1 MKLIPTMRAK
11 LKLVCR
17 RNFCINDLKEMR
29 QLQVLMVSKRSALEY
44 SKMQNQKINLWVGV
58 LAFFS
63 LSTTPSFA
71 QAANPLAIG
80 SSLLQ
85 PLRYFSYSPW
95 GGNGQSNPIWWGG
108 KILQQTGRGTGGV
121 GYGGYSPYGNPNFYQ
136 INADEHNPNQNPN
149 ANPQQVIRYGYANP
163 NQFNNQ
169 NQNQNQNQ
177 QNNGTSAF
185 QSSRN
190 GGQNFSP
197 TNQANSQGPDPFL
210 TPIGG
215 SSSSS
220 GNGNGN
226 NFARPG
232 SPHNPTSF
240 GAGNSRGKGAKPS
253 KNAPFA
259 NSFIDTV
266 NTKYNGDI
274 SRAMGDQNTRDMAR
288 SLGLMNKSQGVLNL
302 SEERKGAI
310 GHILH
315 DESLDTDSKM
325 TALKALMH

>member
-1 MKLIPTMRAK
+1 
-11 LKLVCR
+11 
-17 RNFCINDLKEMR
+17 
-29 QLQVLMVSKRSALEY
+29 MVSKRSALEY
-44 SKMQNQKINLWVGV
+44 LKMQNQKINLLVGV
-58 LAFFS
+58 LALFS

-163 NQFNNQ
+163 NQFNNGNNS
-169 NQNQNQNQ
+169 NQNPQSY
-177 QNNGTSAF
+177 GTSTF

-190 GGQNFSP
+190 GGQNFTPS
-197 TNQANSQGPDPFL
+197 NQANGQGPDPFL

-215 SSSSS
+215 SSNTS
-220 GNGNGN
+220 GGGGAIGN

-232 SPHNPTSF
+232 SPRNPTSYR
-240 GAGNSRGKGAKPS
+240 GGSSNGNHSKGAKPS

-274 SRAMGDQNTRDMAR
+274 SQAMRDQNTRDMAR
-288 SLGLMNKSQGVLNL
+288 SLGLMNKSQGELNL

-325 TALKALMH
+325 TALKALLH

>member
-1 MKLIPTMRAK
+1 
-11 LKLVCR
+11 
-17 RNFCINDLKEMR
+17 
-29 QLQVLMVSKRSALEY
+29 
-44 SKMQNQKINLWVGV
+44 MQNQKINLLFGV
-58 LAFFS
+58 ILLFGS
-63 LSTTPSFA
+63 STAPSHA

-95 GGNGQSNPIWWGG
+95 GGNGQTNPIWWGG
-108 KILQQTGRGTGGV
+108 KILQQTSRGTGGV

-136 INADEHNPNQNPN
+136 INADEHNPNPNPN
-149 ANPQQVIRYGYANP
+149 ANPQQVIRYGYPNS
-163 NQFNNQ
+163 NQFN

-190 GGQNFSP
+190 GGQNFTP
-197 TNQANSQGPDPFL
+197 TNQANAQGPDPFL
-210 TPIGG
+210 TPISGAGG
-215 SSSSS
+215 ST
-220 GNGNGN
+220 GN
-226 NFARPG
+226 NYARPG
-232 SPHNPTSF
+232 SPHNPTSY
-240 GAGNSRGKGAKPS
+240 GSGNSRGKAPKPS

-274 SRAMGDQNTRDMAR
+274 SRAMSDQNTRDMAR
-288 SLGLMNKSQGVLNL
+288 SLGLMNKSQGELNL
-302 SEERKGAI
+302 SEDRKGAI
-310 GHILH
+310 GHILR
-315 DESLDTDSKM
+315 DDSLDTDSKM

>member
-1 MKLIPTMRAK
+1 
-11 LKLVCR
+11 
-17 RNFCINDLKEMR
+17 
-29 QLQVLMVSKRSALEY
+29 
-44 SKMQNQKINLWVGV
+44 MQNQKINLLVGV
-58 LAFFS
+58 LLLFGS
-63 LSTTPSFA
+63 STTPSFA

-108 KILQQTGRGTGGV
+108 KILQQTSRGTGGV

-149 ANPQQVIRYGYANP
+149 PNPQQVIRYGYANP

-169 NQNQNQNQ
+169 NQ
-177 QNNGTSAF
+177 QNNGISAF

-190 GGQNFSP
+190 GGQNFP
-197 TNQANSQGPDPFL
+197 PPNQANSQGPDPFL

-215 SSSSS
+215 NS
-220 GNGNGN
+220 NGN

-232 SPHNPTSF
+232 SPRNPTQI
-240 GAGNSRGKGAKPS
+240 GGNNIHGKGAKSS

-274 SRAMGDQNTRDMAR
+274 SRAMSDQNTRDMAR
-288 SLGLMNKSQGVLNL
+288 SLGLINKSQGELNF
-302 SEERKGAI
+302 SEERRGAI

-315 DESLDTDSKM
+315 DDTLDTDSKM
-325 TALKALMH
+325 AALKALLH

>member
-1 MKLIPTMRAK
+1 MRH
-11 LKLVCR
+11 
-17 RNFCINDLKEMR
+17 
-29 QLQVLMVSKRSALEY
+29 LQVLMVSKRSALEY
-44 SKMQNQKINLWVGV
+44 LKMQNQKINLLVSVSLLFG
-58 LAFFS
+58 FS
-63 LSTTPSFA
+63 TAPSFA
-71 QAANPLAIG
+71 QAAGYTPLAIG

-95 GGNGQSNPIWWGG
+95 GGTGQGNPIWWGG
-108 KILQQTGRGTGGV
+108 KILQQTSRGTGGV

-169 NQNQNQNQ
+169 NQNQGQSQSQNQNQ
-177 QNNGTSAF
+177 NPQAYGTSAF
-185 QSSRN
+185 QSQRN
-190 GGQNFSP
+190 GQQNFAP
-197 TNQANSQGPDPFL
+197 TANQANSQGPDPFL

-215 SSSSS
+215 GSAANNT
-220 GNGNGN
+220 GGN
-226 NFARPG
+226 NFAHPG
-232 SPHNPTSF
+232 SAHNHTSY
-240 GAGNSRGKGAKPS
+240 GGGSTSGKGTKPS

-259 NSFIDTV
+259 NSFFDTV
-266 NTKYNGDI
+266 NTKYDGDI
-274 SRAMGDQNTRDMAR
+274 SRAMNDQNTRGMAQ
-288 SLGLMNKSQGVLNL
+288 SLGLLNKSQGTMNF

-315 DESLDTDSKM
+315 DDSLDTDSKM